1 MALIKLPE
9 GQQRSGKQGGMVW
22 SKNRYGT
29 YARDRA
35 IPTNPNTSRQQ
46 TVRNAFKD
54 LANRWWSTV
63 TAEERAQWETYCEAV
78 KYINR
83 LGDSVVLTGMTM
95 YIACNVP
102 RVQAGLDPVDAG
114 PVTLYRPVDLGDLT
128 VAVSEATQLL
138 TLTFDNTQAWA
149 NEAGGAL
156 LVYQTKV
163 ISSTRVYRVLPSRY
177 LGKVIGASPTPPTSP
192 QTFALAYTAQALQGM
207 NINFRITR
215 ADGRLSSLFRVG
227 CTAAA

>member
-22 SKNRYGT
+22 SRNRYGT

-54 LANRWWSTV
+54 MANRWWSTV
-63 TAEERAQWETYCEAV
+63 TTAQRAQWETYCEAV

-114 PVTLYRPVDLGDLT
+114 PSGRRTAKP
-128 VAVSEATQLL
+128 
-138 TLTFDNTQAWA
+138 
-149 NEAGGAL
+149 
-156 LVYQTKV
+156 
-163 ISSTRVYRVLPSRY
+163 SSTS
-177 LGKVIGASPTPPTSP
+177 IGLATASS
-192 QTFALAYTAQALQGM
+192 
-207 NINFRITR
+207 
-215 ADGRLSSLFRVG
+215 
-227 CTAAA
+227 